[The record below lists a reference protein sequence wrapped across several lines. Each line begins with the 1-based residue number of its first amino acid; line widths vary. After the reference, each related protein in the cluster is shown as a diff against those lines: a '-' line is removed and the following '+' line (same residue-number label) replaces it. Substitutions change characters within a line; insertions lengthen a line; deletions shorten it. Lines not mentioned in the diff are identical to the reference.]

1 MDFSLTP
8 KQEARKREF
17 EDFFEEEMKNAPR
30 EITKGGF
37 DKIFHSEET
46 WAFHRYMAKKLA
58 AKGWLTLAWPRQYG
72 GQDASLMEQLIF
84 NEVRAYHRAPGV
96 DIWGIEMFAP
106 TLLLAATEEQ
116 KRRLLP
122 PMARAEVHYC
132 QGWSE
137 PNAGSDLAAL
147 KTTAIKS
154 GDHYVIN
161 GQKTWTSG
169 AHRADHMFLLARTDP
184 SLKRNAGL
192 SVFNLR
198 MDLPGIE
205 VRPIRYMNGAHI
217 YNEVFFTDVKI
228 PEYDR
233 IGPEG
238 EGWRLTRETMNFERS
253 NVALFSEAVRYFEEL
268 VQYVKTTKRDGEFLH
283 RVPAVRQRIAELYID
298 IQLGRNLAYK
308 IAWLQEKGGLV
319 FAASAASESKVFGT
333 ELIQRIANFGTE
345 IMGKYGQVEDS
356 RWSPLKGSLIDLYQQ
371 VMGYTISAGSNEIQR
386 NLIAWVGLGLPRK

>member
-8 KQEARKREF
+8 QQEARKREF
-17 EDFFEEEMKNAPR
+17 EDFFREEMKNAPR
-30 EITKGGF
+30 EMTKGGF
-37 DKIFHSEET
+37 DKIFHSDET

-58 AKGWLTLAWPRQYG
+58 EKGWLTLPWPKEYG

-154 GDHYVIN
+154 GDYYLVN

-228 PEYDR
+228 PECDR

-253 NVALFSEAVRYFEEL
+253 NVGLFSEAVRYFEEL
-268 VQYVKTTKRDGEFLH
+268 VQYVKTTKRDGEFLS
-283 RVPAVRQRIAELYID
+283 RIPAVRQRIAELYID
-298 IQLGRNLAYK
+298 IQLGRNFAYK
-308 IAWLQEKGGLV
+308 IAWLQEKGGLI

-356 RWSPLKGSLIDLYQQ
+356 RWSPLKGGLIDLYQQ